1 MRFQHG
7 MNGSGQVS
15 RALQVLIAVVI
26 VVAALRYAK
35 DVLIP
40 LALATLMTF
49 LLAPLVA
56 RLQRWGINRAI
67 ATVAAVS
74 VAFALI
80 GGVLYMVVHQAND
93 LAQELP
99 TYRRQLRANI
109 QEAGVFIR
117 GGVSG
122 TTRAMEQ
129 LTQEIQ
135 RAAPP
140 PKSERAGGVPKVEV
154 VEPRPTA
161 LQAMRAVFG
170 PFLAPLGTAVV
181 VIVFV
186 IFMLLRLPDLRD
198 RLIRVLGPRHLRAT
212 TEALD
217 DAAQR
222 VSRYLVMQLVVNGA
236 QGVMVTIGLSL
247 IGLPNAALFGALTL
261 VLRFIPYIGPWVAA
275 AAPVLLAVA
284 VFDSW
289 TTVALTI
296 GLFIVLE
303 LISNLVLEPWLYGS
317 RTGVSPVAL
326 LVAAAFWTW
335 LWGTVG
341 LFLAIPLTV
350 CLVVMG
356 KYIPQ
361 LGFLHV
367 LLSDEPVLSEPE
379 RLYQRL
385 LAGNTNEADAL
396 LDEAIDER
404 SLLDV
409 CDRIIVPVLQLVEI
423 DFDRGALEED
433 RRRLI
438 LEHLE
443 AWTHDQSE
451 SLRRSLHAA
460 PVAFEATQQQ
470 VLCVPASGRVDVICS
485 ELLAL
490 ALSGQGFAAYSASPF
505 TLRAELEDLPARP
518 IPDAI
523 VISALAPEAVIQTRS
538 AARRVTERF
547 EGVRLIAGL
556 WRSMIDAHVIERLAS
571 ARAAATVATFAD
583 CVRALAYTASKEF
596 IASAAASGSL
606 HRAASAAGRS

>member
-1 MRFQHG
+1 

-15 RALQVLIAVVI
+15 RGLQVLIAVVI

-74 VAFALI
+74 VAFALV

-93 LAQELP
+93 LAEEVP

-122 TTRAMEQ
+122 TTRAVEQ

-140 PKSERAGGVPKVEV
+140 PKSEPRGEVPKVEV

-170 PFLAPLGTAVV
+170 PFLAPLGNAVV

-222 VSRYLVMQLVVNGA
+222 VSRYLVMQLVINGM
-236 QGVMVTIGLSL
+236 QGVAVTIGLTL

-261 VLRFIPYIGPWVAA
+261 VLRFIPYVGPWVAA

-296 GLFIVLE
+296 GLFVVVE

-335 LWGTVG
+335 LWGAVG

-385 LAGNTNEADAL
+385 LSGNSDEADAL
-396 LDEAIDER
+396 LDEAMRER
-404 SLLDV
+404 SLLE
-409 CDRIIVPVLQLVEI
+409 EI
-423 DFDRGALEED
+423 
-433 RRRLI
+433 
-438 LEHLE
+438 
-443 AWTHDQSE
+443 
-451 SLRRSLHAA
+451 
-460 PVAFEATQQQ
+460 
-470 VLCVPASGRVDVICS
+470 GR
-485 ELLAL
+485 
-490 ALSGQGFAAYSASPF
+490 
-505 TLRAELEDLPARP
+505 
-518 IPDAI
+518 
-523 VISALAPEAVIQTRS
+523 
-538 AARRVTERF
+538 
-547 EGVRLIAGL
+547 
-556 WRSMIDAHVIERLAS
+556 AHV
-571 ARAAATVATFAD
+571 
-583 CVRALAYTASKEF
+583 
-596 IASAAASGSL
+596 
-606 HRAASAAGRS
+606 